1 QALLE
6 RAGRRSAL
14 LVGSLSAADRRR
26 VLAGLAFGDVDL
38 VFGTHALFSR
48 DVRYARLGLA
58 VIDEQ
63 QRFGVAQ
70 RGRLLEKGADVHALL
85 MTATPI
91 PRTLALTL
99 YGDLDTSILR
109 ERPPGRGPVKTR
121 WLRRE
126 DGPRVPELLRER
138 LEAGERVYWVAPRIG
153 EGESEN
159 EEPQPDNDDA
169 QSAASAERAH

>member
-1 QALLE
+1 LGLYAALLSTARGAQTAFLAPTELLAEQHLESSRELLE
-6 RAGRRSAL
+6 RAGKRAAL
-14 LVGSLSAADRRR
+14 LVGSLPAADRRR
-26 VLAGLAFGDVDL
+26 VLAGLAFGEVDV

-99 YGDLDTSILR
+99 YGDLDTSVLR
-109 ERPPGRGPVKTR
+109 ER
-121 WLRRE
+121 
-126 DGPRVPELLRER
+126 
-138 LEAGERVYWVAPRIG
+138 
-153 EGESEN
+153 
-159 EEPQPDNDDA
+159 
-169 QSAASAERAH
+169 